1 MSGDYAGA
9 ANVAKDAPGTL
20 LRNQE
25 TINKFKAL
33 PQAPGSPAPIL
44 IYFNTLLQTTKLNAQ
59 ESIELA
65 RPVIQQNKLN
75 LIENWVKEQKLTM
88 TGELG
93 DMIRAANPQLALSIY
108 QQSGSPEKVIQGLIE
123 TNQLDKI
130 QGYCEQ
136 VGYSADWVTIMRQ
149 IVPINPQAAV
159 GLAKMVTN
167 RDAGPPKANIDQI
180 VNVFLE
186 FNRLQELTA
195 FLLEALKN
203 NRPDEGHL
211 QTKVLEINLT
221 TAPNVA
227 DGIFK
232 LNIFSQYD
240 RERIAKLCEQ
250 VGLYGRALQNYSNI
264 QDIKRVM
271 LNTHAIAEDQ
281 ILEFYGKLGEEES
294 LQCMYDMLKSN
305 RQNVQIVAKVAV
317 KYSSKIDA
325 KKSIEVLE
333 SFGTNEG
340 LMYFLTNILPHTDDH
355 DLYFKYIESCARVGN
370 YREVERVIKETS
382 NYDPEKVKDFL
393 KEAKLPDPRP
403 LIYLCDMHNYTEE
416 LTRYLYN
423 AKQNK
428 YIEIYLFK
436 VNTNATPKVL
446 GTLLE
451 LDCDEIYIK

>member
-1 MSGDYAGA
+1 MEIGNPAPGAAKFKISANLQMAQDGDFPVLMQDVPKYGVLFIITKFGYLYMYEVSTGSLLHRQKFTDQLCIVATRNPKTDGMVVINKAGSIFAINVEEATLVPYINSAGHINDNKTLSFKLAQRFHLPGADEIFIQMFQQKMMSGDYAGA

-20 LRNQE
+20 LRNQD

-33 PQAPGSPAPIL
+33 PQAAGSPAPIL

-65 RPVIQQNKLN
+65 RPVIMQNKLN
-75 LIENWVKEQKLTM
+75 LIEQWIKEQKLTM
-88 TGELG
+88 TSELG
-93 DMIRAANPQLALSIY
+93 DMIRAANPQLALNIY

-130 QGYCEQ
+130 TPYCEQ
-136 VGYSADWVTIMRQ
+136 TGFAADWISIMRQ
-149 IVPINPQAAV
+149 IMPVNPQAAV

-167 RDAGPPKANIDQI
+167 RDTGMPKANIDQI

-186 FNRLQELTA
+186 YNKLQELTA

-240 RERIAKLCEQ
+240 REKVAKLCEQ

-271 LNTHAIAEDQ
+271 LNTHAISED
-281 ILEFYGKLGEEES
+281 
-294 LQCMYDMLKSN
+294 
-305 RQNVQIVAKVAV
+305 
-317 KYSSKIDA
+317 
-325 KKSIEVLE
+325 
-333 SFGTNEG
+333 
-340 LMYFLTNILPHTDDH
+340 
-355 DLYFKYIESCARVGN
+355 
-370 YREVERVIKETS
+370 
-382 NYDPEKVKDFL
+382 
-393 KEAKLPDPRP
+393 
-403 LIYLCDMHNYTEE
+403 
-416 LTRYLYN
+416 
-423 AKQNK
+423 
-428 YIEIYLFK
+428 
-436 VNTNATPKVL
+436 
-446 GTLLE
+446 
-451 LDCDEIYIK
+451 